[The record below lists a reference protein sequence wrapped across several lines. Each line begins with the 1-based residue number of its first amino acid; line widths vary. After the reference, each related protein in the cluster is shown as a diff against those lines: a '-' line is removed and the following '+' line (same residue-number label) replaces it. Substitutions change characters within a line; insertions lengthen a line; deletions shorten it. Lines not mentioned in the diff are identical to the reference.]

1 MNETICG
8 ENVGRIV
15 LSFKKILG
23 LVGYAELSVMIA
35 ESGQSSSMRLILA
48 SIMVIFVWS
57 GSKILSSHLLK
68 SAVVGK
74 MEGNLFYF
82 GIPQNVILRRK
93 SRLLWKSST

>member
-74 MEGNLFYF
+74 MEGNLSYF